1 MFQVGCGLENVNL
14 IRDALYTQTKHVQFV
29 VFERADKVIFGFV
42 TLFESTFVLPNI
54 FSQA

>member
-42 TLFESTFVLPNI
+42 TSI
-54 FSQA
+54 